1 MSPHRRI
8 DYQEAREDNSLP
20 EPTDDP
26 PLDIASIAA
35 ATAAVDRCRPNSPLS
50 DRVGILSRSA
60 SFFLKRLLTGVG
72 GLIHWLAAK
81 SDLFVDAL
89 AEAAGKRTGKL
100 IINGRSKFGDSQTAR
115 HRHSGGCLSDW
126 TMASASIS
134 EILNLRPRS

>member
-1 MSPHRRI
+1 MQTELAFERPRR
-8 DYQEAREDNSLP
+8 
-20 EPTDDP
+20 
-26 PLDIASIAA
+26 DIIAQ
-35 ATAAVDRCRPNSPLS
+35 CEL
-50 DRVGILSRSA
+50 L
-60 SFFLKRLLTGVG
+60 LKRLLTGVG